1 MNPQTGDNIFTYVLT
16 EIVSSV
22 LLLMLLVTKRKER
35 KTIGKHA
42 K

>member
-1 MNPQTGDNIFTYVLT
+1 MNSQTGDNIFSYVLT
-16 EIVSSV
+16 EIVLSV
-22 LLLMLLVTKRKER
+22 LFLMLLVTKRKER